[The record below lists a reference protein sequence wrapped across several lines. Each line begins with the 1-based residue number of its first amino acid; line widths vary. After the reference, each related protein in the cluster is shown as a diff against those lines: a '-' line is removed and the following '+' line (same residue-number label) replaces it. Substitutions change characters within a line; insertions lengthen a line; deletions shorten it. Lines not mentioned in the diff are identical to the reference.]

1 MAAPISALLPR
12 PVRRFVRTESAGAI
26 VLLASTLIALGWA
39 NSPWHH
45 AYETLLHTNFEVSAG
60 GWALRLDLHQVVNDA
75 LMTLFFFVV
84 GLEIKRELTDGE
96 LSDRRNAI
104 LPALAAGG
112 GMIVPAG
119 VFIAIT
125 LSHGGAQG
133 WGIPM
138 ATDIAFALGLIAAF
152 GSRLPDGLR
161 VFMLALAV
169 VDDIGAIIVIAV
181 FYSASIN
188 LVALAAALLLLGL
201 VVVLRQRR
209 ITQIPVYAIIG
220 VGVWLATYLSGVHAT
235 IAGVALGL
243 LTPATA
249 LTGGQIAREWADDL
263 DDEPSAS
270 EVRAMTQL
278 ARSSVSVAER
288 LQYRIHP
295 LTSFVVIPLFAL
307 TNAGV
312 RITADA
318 LSAPGGAVVAV
329 GVVAGLVIGKT
340 AGISAFT
347 WLGVKLGVGTLPAD
361 LTWGHLVGAATVG
374 GIGFTVSLFVADLAF
389 TNDPTL
395 QSPARI
401 GVLAGSAL
409 AASVGAV
416 VLWAASRRAHIP
428 TSRPAHDGDGVEVDG
443 DAPPMKRSGSDTAGT
458 AHHPIPTPFEDDPRI
473 VRVHFEAMTLGG
485 LADVLGDVLD
495 RLGAD
500 AAVILDLDRVRSERS
515 ADTVGAVTAIAQA
528 LRATTERGLIIVI
541 STPDESLR
549 MELNR
554 RDIDRI
560 APVRFS
566 LDDAR
571 VIVDRMISI

>member
-1 MAAPISALLPR
+1 MIREVAAPISARLPR
-12 PVRRFVRTESAGAI
+12 PIRRFVRTESAGAV

-45 AYETLLHTNFEVSAG
+45 AYETLLHTEFDISAG
-60 GWALRLDLHQVVNDA
+60 GWALRLDLHQLVNDA

-84 GLEIKRELTDGE
+84 GLEIKQELTAGE
-96 LSDRRNAI
+96 LSDRRNAT
-104 LPALAAGG
+104 LPTLAAAG
-112 GMIVPAG
+112 GMIVPAA
-119 VFIAIT
+119 VFVAIT
-125 LSHGGAQG
+125 LSHGGARG

-138 ATDIAFALGLIAAF
+138 ATDIAFALGVIAAF

-169 VDDIGAIIVIAV
+169 VDDIGAIIVIAL

-188 LVALAAALLLLGL
+188 LAALAIAVALLGL
-201 VVVLRQRR
+201 VVALRQLR
-209 ITQIPVYAIIG
+209 ITQTPIYAVVG
-220 VGVWLATYLSGVHAT
+220 VGVWLATYASGVHAT

-263 DDEPSAS
+263 DDEPTAA
-270 EVRAMTQL
+270 EIGAMTQL

-312 RITADA
+312 RITGDA
-318 LSAPGGAVVAV
+318 LSAPGGAVVAL
-329 GVVAGLVIGKT
+329 GVVAGLVVGKT
-340 AGISAFT
+340 IGITTFT
-347 WLGVKLGVGTLPAD
+347 WVGVKLGVGKLPAQI
-361 LTWGHLVGAATVG
+361 TWGHIAGAASIG

-389 TNDPTL
+389 VDHPTF

-401 GVLAGSAL
+401 GVLAGSVL
-409 AASVGAV
+409 AAGIGSLI
-416 VLWAASRRAHIP
+416 LWAASRRTTPSKTTDI
-428 TSRPAHDGDGVEVDG
+428 
-443 DAPPMKRSGSDTAGT
+443 SGSPA
-458 AHHPIPTPFEDDPRI
+458 PTRSEDDHG
-473 VRVHFEAMTLGG
+473 VVHLQFGSVT
-485 LADVLGDVLD
+485 LGDVA
-495 RLGAD
+495 GALSEALSQLATG
-500 AAVILDLDRVRSERS
+500 AAVVVDLEG
-515 ADTVGAVTAIAQA
+515 VGAEPGGAAVGVIAASLRTAA
-528 LRATTERGLIIVI
+528 ERGVIIVI
-541 STPDESLR
+541 AAPDEEVR
-549 MELNR
+549 MVLNR

-560 APVRFS
+560 APVRFG

-571 VIVDRMISI
+571 AILDRMISI